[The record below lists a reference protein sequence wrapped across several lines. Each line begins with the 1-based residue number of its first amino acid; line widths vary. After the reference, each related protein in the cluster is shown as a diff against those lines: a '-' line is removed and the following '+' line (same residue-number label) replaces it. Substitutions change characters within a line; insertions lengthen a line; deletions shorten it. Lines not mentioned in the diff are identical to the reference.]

1 MRHSS
6 TPSGNNNG
14 NAQRTRTRGAIR
26 THLGRK
32 RTGPRTRPL
41 KDSTL
46 LGVQEVADTARHLQ
60 EDLFDRLRD
69 RFQDLFQQ
77 AGETTAVAFDKALES
92 ACDALVSAGEFT
104 AENGERL
111 RQLLRRDLLQ
121 RDHPTMTFRT
131 GDITTAGT
139 LACAGCGWTLDTT
152 RTPVLPPCPQCT
164 ETAFRKTA

>member
-1 MRHSS
+1 MRHPP
-6 TPSGNNNG
+6 TPTGNNGENTE
-14 NAQRTRTRGAIR
+14 RTRTRGAIR

-46 LGVQEVADTARHLQ
+46 LGMQQVTDTARHRQ
-60 EDLFDRLRD
+60 EDLFDRLLD
-69 RFQDLFQQ
+69 RFQDHFRQ
-77 AGETTAVAFDKALES
+77 AGETTAAAFDKALE
-92 ACDALVSAGEFT
+92 AARDALVSAGEFT

-121 RDHPTMTFRT
+121 RDHPTMTFRS

-139 LACAGCGWTLDTT
+139 LTCAGCGWTVITT
-152 RTPVLPPCPQCT
+152 RTTVLPPCPQCT
-164 ETAFRKTA
+164 ETAFRKTG